1 MDLQFA
7 HVSCVEKAG
16 QVNIPILYM
25 LFFLKNIDIMLR
37 ICQPNAYELF
47 LDWSVVVTPLKY
59 LSQIHFFEKA
69 WDNLSM
75 IIKTMLVKSH
85 IIV

>member
-1 MDLQFA
+1 
-7 HVSCVEKAG
+7 
-16 QVNIPILYM
+16 
-25 LFFLKNIDIMLR
+25 MLR